1 MPTKSQ
7 FLDLEAN
14 INSGSNLPSLQG
26 EKVGSLML
34 RGHIQ
39 VLIAQYD
46 FAVQGGAIGT
56 VNLLGLDGKPV
67 VVPQS
72 AIIVDSLIDV
82 LTPCTT
88 SASGTI
94 ALTAQTAGDIKAALA
109 AASYTGLVAGIPVGT
124 AATSIKMTA
133 DRTLQATIATGAIT
147 AGKFNLIIEYI
158 YSA

>member
-7 FLDLEAN
+7 FLDLEAS
-14 INSGSNLPSLQG
+14 INSGATLPSLQG

-34 RGHIQ
+34 RGSIQ
-39 VLIAQYD
+39 VAIASYD
-46 FAVQGGAIGT
+46 FAVQGGATGT
-56 VNLLGLDGKPV
+56 VDLLGLDGKPV
-67 VVPQS
+67 VIPQN

-94 ALTAQTAGDIKAALA
+94 ALTAQTAADLRAATA
-109 AASYTGLVAGIPVGT
+109 AATYTGLLAGIPVGT

-133 DRTLQATIATGAIT
+133 DRTLRATIATGAIT
-147 AGKFNLIIEYI
+147 AGKFNLIVEYI